1 MTLILPRYV
10 RWPALFPS
18 RSPYVGGNHREG
30 ETTVTESDVQQ
41 ASQRIRFPGISPRAY
56 EHPADKG
63 AMATLRAVPGVAD
76 VLKTLNSLFNERA
89 ERLMAVASHVRVG
102 PSQYPVLDQLRV
114 ESAEVLDLP
123 RVPQALRRPRPRA
136 LAQTRGIDEPFIVLS
151 TGLVEALDTEA
162 LRFVIGHEMGH
173 VLSGH
178 AVLLTLLDR
187 LLRLQRSVAWV
198 PLGVIGLRAV
208 IAALHEWQRKS
219 ELSCDRAG
227 LLAGQDPQA
236 ALRAHLYLAGATDLA
251 QIDIPSFLA
260 QAKEYEEVDDIR
272 DSVIK
277 LLAVEGADAP
287 VRGRAGLAAPAL
299 GRVRGVPRHPDRRL
313 PPPRRPRTSAPRSA
327 RTCRAPRSPTRTRGT
342 TRPTRWSRCSATWAA
357 RSPAW
362 PTRCSAASAAPAR
375 SPPTAPRTAAPRP
388 DEGGRSGRHRPD
400 RRTTQRRRRPDAAS
414 APPRRGGPGVRGC
427 GPA

>member
-1 MTLILPRYV
+1 MTEFDVPEAAPRV
-10 RWPALFPS
+10 A
-18 RSPYVGGNHREG
+18 
-30 ETTVTESDVQQ
+30 
-41 ASQRIRFPGISPRAY
+41 FPGISPRAY

-63 AMATLRAVPGVAD
+63 AMATLRSVPGVAD

-102 PSQYPVLDQLRV
+102 PAQYPVIDRLRT

-123 RVPQALRRPRPRA
+123 QVPNIYIARDPRA
-136 LAQTRGIDEPFIVLS
+136 IAQTRGIDEPFIVLS

-187 LLRLQRSVAWV
+187 LSRLQKSISWV

-227 LLAGQDPQA
+227 LLAGQNPAA
-236 ALRAHLYLAGATDLA
+236 ALRAHLYLAGATDLG
-251 QIDIPSFLA
+251 QIDIPSFLE
-260 QAKEYEEVDDIR
+260 QAKEYEEVEDIR

-277 LLAVEGADAP
+277 LLAVENQQHPFAV
-287 VRGRAGLAAPAL
+287 VRASQLQR
-299 GRVRGVPRHPDRRL
+299 
-313 PPPRRPRTSAPRSA
+313 
-327 RTCRAPRSPTRTRGT
+327 
-342 TRPTRWSRCSATWAA
+342 WAA
-357 RSPAW
+357 SEEYRLILAG
-362 PTRCSAASAAPAR
+362 
-375 SPPTAPRTAAPRP
+375 
-388 DEGGRSGRHRPD
+388 EY
-400 RRTTQRRRRPDAAS
+400 RRRDGEDERNPLNEDVKGAAKS
-414 APPRRGGPGVRGC
+414 YRDTWRDSTDPLVKVVSDVGGAISGAADKVFSGFRRDRQEPRNDNES
-427 GPA
+427 

>member
-1 MTLILPRYV
+1 M
-10 RWPALFPS
+10 S
-18 RSPYVGGNHREG
+18 ES
-30 ETTVTESDVQQ
+30 ESDVQQ
-41 ASQRIRFPGISPRAY
+41 SSQRIRFPGISSRAY

-63 AMATLRAVPGVAD
+63 AMATLRAVPGVSD

-102 PSQYPVLDQLRV
+102 PSQYPVLDKLRV

-123 RVPQALRRPRPRA
+123 RVPQLYVARDPRA

-187 LLRLQRSVAWV
+187 LRRLQGSVAWV
-198 PLGVIGLRAV
+198 PLGVLGLRAV

-227 LLAGQDPQA
+227 LLAGQDAQA
-236 ALRAHLYLAGATDLA
+236 ALRAHLYLAGATDLS
-251 QIDIPSFLA
+251 QIDIPAFLA

-277 LLAVEGADAP
+277 LLAVEPQTHPFAA
-287 VRGRAGLAAPAL
+287 VRATQLQRWAASEEYRAILSG
-299 GRVRGVPRHPDRRL
+299 DY
-313 PPPRRPRTSAPRSA
+313 PRRDDQERNPFGEDL
-327 RTCRAPRSPTRTRGT
+327 RG
-342 TRPTRWSRCSATWAA
+342 AA
-357 RSPAW
+357 KSYKDAW
-362 PTRCSAASAAPAR
+362 NNSTDPLVKVFS
-375 SPPTAPRTAAPRP
+375 
-388 DEGGRSGRHRPD
+388 DVGGAISGVADKVFSGFRRSGQEPAGSENGG
-400 RRTTQRRRRPDAAS
+400 TDA
-414 APPRRGGPGVRGC
+414 R
-427 GPA
+427 

>member
-1 MTLILPRYV
+1 M
-10 RWPALFPS
+10 
-18 RSPYVGGNHREG
+18 
-30 ETTVTESDVQQ
+30 TESDVQQ
-41 ASQRIRFPGISPRAY
+41 GSQRVRFPGISPRAY

-63 AMATLRAVPGVAD
+63 AMSTLRTVPGVAD

-102 PSQYPVLDQLRV
+102 PSQYPVLDRLRT

-123 RVPQALRRPRPRA
+123 RTPNIYVARDPSAI
-136 LAQTRGIDEPFIVLS
+136 AQTRGIDEPFIVLS

-198 PLGVIGLRAV
+198 PMGVIGLRAV

-260 QAKEYEEVDDIR
+260 QAKEYEDVEDIR

-277 LLAVEGADAP
+277 LLAVEGQSHPFAV
-287 VRGRAGLAAPAL
+287 VRASQLQQ
-299 GRVRGVPRHPDRRL
+299 
-313 PPPRRPRTSAPRSA
+313 
-327 RTCRAPRSPTRTRGT
+327 
-342 TRPTRWSRCSATWAA
+342 WAA
-357 RSPAW
+357 SEEYRAIL
-362 PTRCSAASAAPAR
+362 TG
-375 SPPTAPRTAAPRP
+375 
-388 DEGGRSGRHRPD
+388 EY
-400 RRTTQRRRRPDAAS
+400 RRRDDEAERNPMSEDMQGAAKS
-414 APPRRGGPGVRGC
+414 YKEAWTTSTDPLVKVVSNVGGAITDMADKVFSGFRRGGQQE
-427 GPA
+427 PADSGDATDGNGNGNGNR

>member
-1 MTLILPRYV
+1 M
-10 RWPALFPS
+10 
-18 RSPYVGGNHREG
+18 
-30 ETTVTESDVQQ
+30 TESDVQQ
-41 ASQRIRFPGISPRAY
+41 ASQRVRFPGISPRAY

-63 AMATLRAVPGVAD
+63 AMATLRSVPGVSN

-102 PSQYPVLDQLRV
+102 PSQYPVLDRLRV

-123 RVPQALRRPRPRA
+123 TVPNIYVARDPSA
-136 LAQTRGIDEPFIVLS
+136 VAQTRGIDEPFIVLS

-187 LLRLQRSVAWV
+187 LSRLQRSVAWV

-251 QIDIPSFLA
+251 QIDVPSFLA
-260 QAKEYEEVDDIR
+260 QAKEYEEIDDIR
-272 DSVIK
+272 DSIIK
-277 LLAVEGADAP
+277 LLAVEGQTHPFAVVRASQLQRWAASEEYRTILTGDYQRRDAEDERNPLNEDVKGAAKSYRDTWNNSTDPLVKVFSDVGGALTGVADK
-287 VRGRAGLAAPAL
+287 VFSGF
-299 GRVRGVPRHPDRRL
+299 
-313 PPPRRPRTSAPRSA
+313 RRPAQQEPSN
-327 RTCRAPRSPTRTRGT
+327 
-342 TRPTRWSRCSATWAA
+342 
-357 RSPAW
+357 
-362 PTRCSAASAAPAR
+362 
-375 SPPTAPRTAAPRP
+375 
-388 DEGGRSGRHRPD
+388 GGE
-400 RRTTQRRRRPDAAS
+400 
-414 APPRRGGPGVRGC
+414 
-427 GPA
+427 

>member
-1 MTLILPRYV
+1 
-10 RWPALFPS
+10 
-18 RSPYVGGNHREG
+18 
-30 ETTVTESDVQQ
+30 VTESDVQQ
-41 ASQRIRFPGISPRAY
+41 ASQRVRFPGISPRAY

-63 AMATLRAVPGVAD
+63 AMAALRSVPGVSN

-102 PSQYPVLDQLRV
+102 PQQYPVLDRLRV

-123 RVPQALRRPRPRA
+123 TVPNIYVARDPSA
-136 LAQTRGIDEPFIVLS
+136 VAQTRGIDEPFIVLS

-187 LLRLQRSVAWV
+187 LSRLQRSVAWV

-251 QIDIPSFLA
+251 QIDVPSFLA
-260 QAKEYEEVDDIR
+260 QAKEYEEIDDIR
-272 DSVIK
+272 DSIIK
-277 LLAVEGADAP
+277 LLAVEGQTHPFAVVRASQLQRWAASEEYRTILTGDYQRRDADDERNP
-287 VRGRAGLAAPAL
+287 LNEDVKVAAKSYKDTWNNSTDPLVKVFSDVGGAL
-299 GRVRGVPRHPDRRL
+299 SGVADKVFSGF
-313 PPPRRPRTSAPRSA
+313 RRPAQQEPSN
-327 RTCRAPRSPTRTRGT
+327 
-342 TRPTRWSRCSATWAA
+342 
-357 RSPAW
+357 
-362 PTRCSAASAAPAR
+362 
-375 SPPTAPRTAAPRP
+375 
-388 DEGGRSGRHRPD
+388 GGE
-400 RRTTQRRRRPDAAS
+400 
-414 APPRRGGPGVRGC
+414 
-427 GPA
+427 